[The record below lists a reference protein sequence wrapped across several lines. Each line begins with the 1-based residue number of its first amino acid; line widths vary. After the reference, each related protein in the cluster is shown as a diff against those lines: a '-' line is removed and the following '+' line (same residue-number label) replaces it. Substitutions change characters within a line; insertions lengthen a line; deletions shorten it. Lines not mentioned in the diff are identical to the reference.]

1 MTPSLTGARVVVV
14 SGKGGVGK
22 TTVAAALALAAAGE
36 RKRVLL
42 AELEDREAFAPLF
55 GRARLT
61 YKEQQLTPSIWGLTV
76 EVDEALV
83 EYLRLFYGI
92 PRLSR
97 ALIRSRA
104 VEFATHTAPG
114 LKDILLIG
122 KIKSAE
128 SERTDGRLRYD
139 QIVVDAPPT
148 GRLPRFL
155 DAPRAIVELVGAGP
169 IRRQAKSVRD
179 MVEDPRRL
187 QVVLVT
193 HPEEM
198 AVRETIEAAET
209 LGKMGVAL
217 GPIVVN
223 GLVPSIPNLGRDPE
237 ATLRAQAREENL
249 ALDEAAI
256 AELARVAAS
265 RARRARNQRKA
276 IAELNAALDLPHV
289 ELPLLFTD
297 GIGRAELDL
306 LAARLREPT

>member
-1 MTPSLTGARVVVV
+1 
-14 SGKGGVGK
+14 
-22 TTVAAALALAAAGE
+22 
-36 RKRVLL
+36 
-42 AELEDREAFAPLF
+42 
-55 GRARLT
+55 
-61 YKEQQLTPSIWGLTV
+61 
-76 EVDEALV
+76 
-83 EYLRLFYGI
+83 
-92 PRLSR
+92 
-97 ALIRSRA
+97 
-104 VEFATHTAPG
+104 
-114 LKDILLIG
+114 
-122 KIKSAE
+122 
-128 SERTDGRLRYD
+128 LRYD

-265 RARRARNQRKA
+265 RARRARNKRKA